1 MTGVSTS
8 PPATSC
14 QPVAASTGSERPQ
27 RLVSMT
33 PVAMHV
39 VPARPAATPQPSR
52 VAPARSTSGATPAD
66 DDVGW
71 HDRSLDRLERRGL
84 IARLPN
90 PVDRRGTLV
99 QLTDEGREAIE
110 AAVDLEV
117 DVEWRLVEVL
127 SDREREQLTRLL
139 RKLLLTADPESP

>member
-1 MTGVSTS
+1 M
-8 PPATSC
+8 
-14 QPVAASTGSERPQ
+14 
-27 RLVSMT
+27 
-33 PVAMHV
+33 
-39 VPARPAATPQPSR
+39 
-52 VAPARSTSGATPAD
+52 
-66 DDVGW
+66 
-71 HDRSLDRLERRGL
+71 
-84 IARLPN
+84 
-90 PVDRRGTLV
+90 